1 MRRPLTPQS
10 CRRSIGPTR
19 SRIGPSPDTP
29 ADQPQPSRA
38 DRRAT
43 LHPVFTMVLGTF
55 TRNRAL
61 RPKSTA
67 APAGPKAR
75 PARFAPAVGSVLL
88 LALAASAAQGQGAD
102 PLSPDPEMER
112 PISALDSVFIEELT
126 WIEVRDA
133 MRSGKDTAIVA
144 TGGVE
149 MNGPYLATGK
159 HQFIL
164 RANVEAIARQLGNA
178 LVAPLVPF
186 VPEGDIRPP
195 TSHMRYP
202 GTVSVRE
209 ETFQM
214 LLTDIAESLRAHGF
228 RHVVFLSDSN
238 GNVAG
243 MTAVAER
250 LAREWSGDPTSI
262 HYITEYYGSVGAQEV
277 LDTESIREVPEG
289 HHDGVVAATQV
300 MVTDPAMARTDQRIA
315 VGKMSINGIDIAP
328 PRGIEIGNKIV
339 DHRARL
345 TVAAIRRATG
355 AE

>member
-1 MRRPLTPQS
+1 M
-10 CRRSIGPTR
+10 IV
-19 SRIGPSPDTP
+19 RIFTSNRVSPRNSP
-29 ADQPQPSRA
+29 AFSAAPEPRKA
-38 DRRAT
+38 CFA
-43 LHPVFTMVLGTF
+43 LVLGC
-55 TRNRAL
+55 
-61 RPKSTA
+61 
-67 APAGPKAR
+67 
-75 PARFAPAVGSVLL
+75 LL
-88 LALAASAAQGQGAD
+88 SLALASPAARGQEVD
-102 PLSPDPEMER
+102 PLSPDPEMAR

-133 MRSGKDTAIVA
+133 MRSGKDIAIVA

-164 RANVEAIARQLGNA
+164 RANVETIARRLGNA

-214 LLTDIAESLRAHGF
+214 LLTDIAESLRTHGF
-228 RHVVFLSDSN
+228 RHIVFLSDSN

-243 MTAVAER
+243 MTAVAKR
-250 LAREWSGDPTSI
+250 LAREWSGQKTSI
-262 HYITEYYGSVGAQEV
+262 HYIAEYYGTVGAQEV
-277 LDTESIREVPEG
+277 LDAEAIREVSEG

-300 MVTDPAMARTDQRIA
+300 MVTDPAMARTEQRVA
-315 VGKMSINGIDIAP
+315 VGKMSINGVDITP
-328 PRGIEIGNKIV
+328 PRGIEIGKKIV
-339 DHRARL
+339 DHRARR
-345 TVAAIRRATG
+345 TVAAIRKATG

>member
-1 MRRPLTPQS
+1 M
-10 CRRSIGPTR
+10 IV
-19 SRIGPSPDTP
+19 RI
-29 ADQPQPSRA
+29 
-38 DRRAT
+38 
-43 LHPVFTMVLGTF
+43 FTS
-55 TRNRAL
+55 NRVAL
-61 RPKSTA
+61 RNSPAFSA
-67 APAGPKAR
+67 APEPRKAFI
-75 PARFAPAVGSVLL
+75 ALVLVGLL
-88 LALAASAAQGQGAD
+88 SLALATPAARGQEVD
-102 PLSPDPEMER
+102 PLSPDPEMAR

-133 MRSGKDTAIVA
+133 MRSGKDIAIVA

-164 RANVEAIARQLGNA
+164 RANVETIARRLGNA

-214 LLTDIAESLRAHGF
+214 LLTDIAESLRTHGF
-228 RHVVFLSDSN
+228 RHIVFLSDSN

-243 MTAVAER
+243 MTAVAKR
-250 LAREWSGDPTSI
+250 LAREWSGQKTSI
-262 HYITEYYGSVGAQEV
+262 HYISEYYGTVGAQEV
-277 LDTESIREVPEG
+277 LKAEAIREVSEG

-300 MVTDPAMARTDQRIA
+300 MVTDPAMARTEQRVA
-315 VGKMSINGIDIAP
+315 VGKMSINGVDITP
-328 PRGIEIGNKIV
+328 PRGIEIGRKIV

-345 TVAAIRRATG
+345 TVAAIRKATG

>member
-1 MRRPLTPQS
+1 
-10 CRRSIGPTR
+10 
-19 SRIGPSPDTP
+19 
-29 ADQPQPSRA
+29 
-38 DRRAT
+38 
-43 LHPVFTMVLGTF
+43 
-55 TRNRAL
+55 
-61 RPKSTA
+61 
-67 APAGPKAR
+67 
-75 PARFAPAVGSVLL
+75 
-88 LALAASAAQGQGAD
+88 
-102 PLSPDPEMER
+102 MEP

-126 WIEVRDA
+126 WMEVRDA
-133 MRSGKDTAIVA
+133 MGDGKDIAIVA

-164 RANVEAIARQLGNA
+164 QANVEAIARKLGNA

-186 VPEGDIRPP
+186 VPEGDIQPP

-202 GTVSVRE
+202 GTISVRE
-209 ETFQM
+209 ETFKM

-243 MTAVAER
+243 MTAVAKR
-250 LAREWSGDPTSI
+250 LAREWAGGPTEI
-262 HYITEYYGSVGAQEV
+262 HYIAEYYGSVGAQEV
-277 LDTESIREVPEG
+277 LDAEGIREVSEG

-300 MVTDPAMARTDQRIA
+300 MVTDPAMARTEQRIA

-328 PRGIEIGNKIV
+328 PRGIEIGKKIV
-339 DHRARL
+339 EHRAGL
-345 TVAAIRRATG
+345 TVAAIRKATG